1 MPKWRKKSE
10 IDKGEKTDHSVHKWV
25 RINSWFGLTHKYTI
39 LFKINLFLDDGQLE
53 NLRAYKEINDRLC
66 NVENKTNE
74 QDEIISLQEQR
85 LINLE
90 EQEKKLKNK
99 QKKKSSWF
107 NSLKNFVGNVIGT
120 VGKIYGELKW
130 EK

>member
-1 MPKWRKKSE
+1 
-10 IDKGEKTDHSVHKWV
+10 
-25 RINSWFGLTHKYTI
+25 
-39 LFKINLFLDDGQLE
+39 LFKINLFTDDGQLE
-53 NLRAYKEINDRLC
+53 NLKAIKEINDRLC

-99 QKKKSSWF
+99 QKKKSSWLG
-107 NSLKNFVGNVIGT
+107 SLTNFVGNVIVGNVINV
-120 VGKIYGELKW
+120 VGKIYGELR
-130 EK
+130 